1 VSLNCSDCIRCL
13 IQCCLPDINDVEWS
27 THSNNTLSLSLRT
40 GITLSTTLILLAKH
54 PQYAKKLREELAKSK
69 SPGDC
74 EYLKFVLKESS
85 RLLPVAAMGSVRLT
99 GRDFDAG
106 NGEIIPKGAN
116 VFMPQIA
123 SNRNEDVFDDPETFN
138 PDRWY
143 NATTEMKNT
152 VMTFSMG
159 VRNCVGQALAT
170 AELDSILPRIV
181 SQYDFEIED
190 EGSLKFFLLLR
201 HVGTKLRAKPCK

>member
-1 VSLNCSDCIRCL
+1 M
-13 IQCCLPDINDVEWS
+13 
-27 THSNNTLSLSLRT
+27 
-40 GITLSTTLILLAKH
+40 ILLTKH

-69 SPGDC
+69 SPADC

-85 RLLPVAAMGSVRLT
+85 RILPVGVLGSIRLA

-106 NGEIIPKGAN
+106 KGEIIPTGATI
-116 VFMPQIA
+116 FMPQIA
-123 SNRNEDVFDDPETFN
+123 PNRNEDVFEDPETFN

-143 NATTEMKNT
+143 NATPEMKNSLL
-152 VMTFSMG
+152 TFSLG

-181 SQYDFEIED
+181 SEYDFEIEE
-190 EGSLKFFLLLR
+190 EGSLEFFLTLK
-201 HVGTKLRAKPCK
+201 HVGTKLRAKPL